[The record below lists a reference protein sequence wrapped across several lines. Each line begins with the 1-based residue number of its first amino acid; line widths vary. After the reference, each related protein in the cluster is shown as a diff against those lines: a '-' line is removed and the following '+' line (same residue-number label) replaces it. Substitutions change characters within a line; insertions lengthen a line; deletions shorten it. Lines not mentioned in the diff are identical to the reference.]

1 MFDVDQD
8 EQGGRRGDRSTLYI
22 LDPGR
27 EIQFPAIARPCIGV
41 QGVRRGKQNRREVV
55 EFEMARHAEF
65 SDRVE
70 QETEKIVDYGRH
82 RAAVCY
88 PGRPYVTLVEEVV
101 SNDAVSATP
110 YRQVMPVRVRR
121 PAPKT
126 VGVVGWQLRRAR
138 FFQRP
143 E

>member
-55 EFEMARHAEF
+55 EFETARHAEF

-88 PGRPYVTLVEEVV
+88 PGHPYVTLVRRGGEQRRRLG
-101 SNDAVSATP
+101 NAVPTGNARAGSSART
-110 YRQVMPVRVRR
+110 QDSWGG
-121 PAPKT
+121 
-126 VGVVGWQLRRAR
+126 GVATQAS
-138 FFQRP
+138 
-143 E
+143 

>member
-1 MFDVDQD
+1 M
-8 EQGGRRGDRSTLYI
+8 
-22 LDPGR
+22 
-27 EIQFPAIARPCIGV
+27 

-55 EFEMARHAEF
+55 EFETARHAEF

-110 YRQVMPVRVRR
+110 YRQGNERTQSSMSGSTDPPTASEALPMVRPSCR
-121 PAPKT
+121 
-126 VGVVGWQLRRAR
+126 
-138 FFQRP
+138 
-143 E
+143 